1 MERTSI
7 TLVRHGETEWNVLR
21 RLQGRQNSE
30 LTPYGLEQAELT
42 AEALKNRNFD
52 ILYTSDLKR
61 ALVTA
66 EIINRYHNL
75 EVKVD
80 STLSE
85 RNFGVMEG
93 LTREVLQDKFPEV
106 YSGYMARKEDYQIP
120 GGESLIEY
128 TEKVRQS
135 LQNII
140 RKYKGKR
147 ILIITH
153 GGVLD
158 CIMRIIFN
166 YPMSAPRSFS
176 IYNASINR
184 ISVKDDEWFLEVWG
198 DISHQKSKSL
208 NLEI

>member
-93 LTREVLQDKFPEV
+93 LTSGELQDKYPEV
-106 YSGYMARKEDYQIP
+106 YSNYLVRKEDYQIP
-120 GGESLIEY
+120 GGESLVVF
-128 TEKVRQS
+128 TERVRQS
-135 LQNII
+135 MENII
-140 RKYKGKR
+140 RNYKGKR

-153 GGVLD
+153 GGILD
-158 CIMRIIFN
+158 CVMRIIFN
-166 YPMSAPRSFS
+166 YPLSAPRSFS

-184 ISVKDDEWFLEVWG
+184 ISVTNDEWFLEVWG